1 MALTIVERI
10 SYRCSVVEDYGGRR
24 CVMGEKEKRRRRS
37 SGDRWE
43 TDDGMMQ
50 IKTAERFDCR
60 DAGNEFNSGVIFW

>member
-1 MALTIVERI
+1 M
-10 SYRCSVVEDYGGRR
+10 
-24 CVMGEKEKRRRRS
+24 MGEKEKRRRRS